1 LAQQRTLAALGLGTA
16 LTTTSTAAG
25 ASAVGTSMALKLV
38 GIGAA
43 VIATSAGV
51 LAWRGTRT
59 AMPHDVVAAPP
70 TGSAAPGFRAPT
82 EKPPAS
88 PATAVEAPAA
98 PSADVPPERGVRT
111 PGVDSTVA
119 SLAQEVAALERAHKL
134 ATHDPDAALRELDR
148 YHARFP
154 GGALAAEETVLRVEA
169 LLARGDD
176 RTARVLA
183 DAFSTA
189 HPESPYARRVQD
201 LVRSKKK

>member
-1 LAQQRTLAALGLGTA
+1 
-16 LTTTSTAAG
+16 
-25 ASAVGTSMALKLV
+25 
-38 GIGAA
+38 
-43 VIATSAGV
+43 
-51 LAWRGTRT
+51 
-59 AMPHDVVAAPP
+59 
-70 TGSAAPGFRAPT
+70 
-82 EKPPAS
+82 
-88 PATAVEAPAA
+88 
-98 PSADVPPERGVRT
+98 VRT